1 MTLTKGIWVA
11 LTLDGITAGIARLH
25 NGKSHLSLIG
35 PERVQG
41 DPHSRYNPF
50 MDGGTPAAEDK
61 SSFALLYHK
70 IQTIGPKIGL
80 EGPYGEDDHP
90 LLYNRFSYTHWHSPK
105 ELLEFLQ
112 KEGIRI
118 RIVNVGHKGDDAEVA
133 QARID
138 FARWINEETVFDPH
152 PSTVA
157 RIETPVPEE
166 VLALS
171 PKFNWYV
178 LYPLLMVATLG
189 AFSIHPALGVGVVV
203 LILVR
208 FLVLR
213 N

>member
-1 MTLTKGIWVA
+1 MILARVLVT
-11 LTLDGITAGIARLH
+11 LTLDGIVAGIARLY
-25 NGKSHLSLIG
+25 NGKSYLSLIG

-50 MDGGTPAAEDK
+50 MDGGTPAPEDE
-61 SSFALLYHK
+61 SSFALLYRK
-70 IQTIGPKIGL
+70 MQTIGPKIGL

-112 KEGIRI
+112 KEGIQI
-118 RIVNVGHKGDDAEVA
+118 RVIQVVHGGDDAEVV

-138 FARWINEETVFDPH
+138 FAKWIDEDTVFDPH

-157 RIETPVPEE
+157 RLETPAPEE

-171 PKFNWYV
+171 PKFSQYV
-178 LYPLLMVATLG
+178 LYPLFVVATLV
-189 AFSIHPALGVGVVV
+189 AFSIHPALGVGVVA